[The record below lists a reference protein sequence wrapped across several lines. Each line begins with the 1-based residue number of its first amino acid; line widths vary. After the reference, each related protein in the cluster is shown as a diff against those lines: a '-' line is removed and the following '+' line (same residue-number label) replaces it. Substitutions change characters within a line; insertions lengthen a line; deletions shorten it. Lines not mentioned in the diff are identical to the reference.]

1 MALFRRL
8 LAGPGPRPDPVAA
21 VECEG
26 GGDTD
31 TDGAGSESRNGGG
44 GAPGSISPENS
55 TSRGGYI
62 SSKSLHNPCAIPA
75 IARYRRGMLLPC

>member
-1 MALFRRL
+1 VALFRRL

-26 GGDTD
+26 DGDTD
-31 TDGAGSESRNGGG
+31 TDGARSESTNGGG
-44 GAPGSISPENS
+44 GAPGSISPENSES

-75 IARYRRGMLLPC
+75 IAR